1 MALEVDIRGM
11 PVVAKLKYLRIA
23 PRKVR
28 LVADLI
34 RGKSVEQAQT
44 LLHFTVKKAN
54 EPLLKLLKSAIAS
67 ARNNFQLQ
75 ESNLYICKISVDEG
89 PKYKRYMPRARG
101 QAYEIQKKTSHVTL
115 WLDEIVKKPPKES
128 KLSKGQ
134 AKKVEKIKKVDEA
147 GASSSPFANARV
159 VDEAGA
165 SSSPFANARVTEK
178 YDKIEEKISKVD
190 ELRSSSHFAN
200 ARVKEGGEP
209 KSEEKMTKK
218 EKIGLK
224 PTGIMTQKPK
234 IVKGIKRIFKR
245 KSF

>member
-1 MALEVDIRGM
+1 LALEVDIRGM

-159 VDEAGA
+159 
-165 SSSPFANARVTEK
+165 TEK

-209 KSEEKMTKK
+209 KSEEKTTKK